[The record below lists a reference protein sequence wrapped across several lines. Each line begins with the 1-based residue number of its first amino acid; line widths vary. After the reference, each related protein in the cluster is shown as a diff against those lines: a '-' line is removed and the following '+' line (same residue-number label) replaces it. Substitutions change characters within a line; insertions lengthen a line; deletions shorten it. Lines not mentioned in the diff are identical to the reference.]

1 MAMKRSVFG
10 RLGVLA
16 LGASAIALITVS
28 YTDRKEIT
36 AVEQTANDSTRPVAA
51 NRIIEATTSAS
62 TSHQTV
68 VASSWQGLVAAS
80 PPDRDGLTAASY
92 GPSPAIAW
100 PYERERYPSFEGN
113 GIKLVGEEPV
123 STFSID
129 VDTASYANVRRFLS
143 AGVLPPLDAVR
154 TEELINYFD
163 YKYSKPAFPDEPFQ
177 VDLALFEAPW
187 DANRQLLRI
196 GVQAYEIPSEA
207 RPPLNLVFLVD
218 TSGSMDS
225 PDKLPL
231 VQQSFKMLARELDG
245 NDRISIVTYA
255 EAAKIALEPTRGSE
269 RSKILSAIEAF
280 QAGGRTAGAAAIQ
293 MAYRLAEAEFDD
305 DATNRVILATDG
317 DFNVGVSD
325 PELLEKLI
333 AKKRQ
338 TGIYLSILGFGGGN
352 LNDLLMQKLAQAGN
366 GNAAYIDS
374 VIEAKKVLIDEIG
387 TTLIPVANDVKL
399 QVEFNPAVVAEYRL
413 IGYETRLLKRP
424 DFNDDRVD
432 AGEVGSNHSVTAVY
446 EVTSPESPAR
456 LMDDLR
462 YGEGRRDSRSV
473 NQNEVA
479 WLRLR
484 YKLPG
489 AAESRMIEQPVPAA
503 IGTTF
508 DKAADDAR
516 FAAAIAGF
524 GRLLRQDPSLGA
536 FSFEDVHRIVRSARG
551 TDPNG
556 HRSEFMRLVEM
567 AATLAAVN

>member
-51 NRIIEATTSAS
+51 NRIVEATTSAS
-62 TSHQTV
+62 RSYEA
-68 VASSWQGLVAAS
+68 VAGSSSRRLLAVS
-80 PPDRDGLTAASY
+80 VPDRDGLAAASY
-92 GPSPAIAW
+92 GRSPAIAW

-113 GIKLVGEEPV
+113 GIKLVAEEPV

-163 YKYSKPAFPDEPFQ
+163 YNYSKPAFPDEPFQ

-196 GVQAYEIPSEA
+196 GVQAYEIQSEA
-207 RPPLNLVFLVD
+207 RPSLNLVFLVD

-231 VQQSFKMLARELDG
+231 VQQSFEMLARELDG

-255 EAAKIALEPTRGSE
+255 EEAKIALEPTRGSE

-366 GNAAYIDS
+366 GNAAYVDS

-387 TTLIPVANDVKL
+387 TTLIPVANDVKV

-446 EVTSPESPAR
+446 EVTSPASPAR

-536 FSFEDVHRIVRSARG
+536 FGFEDVHRIVRSARG